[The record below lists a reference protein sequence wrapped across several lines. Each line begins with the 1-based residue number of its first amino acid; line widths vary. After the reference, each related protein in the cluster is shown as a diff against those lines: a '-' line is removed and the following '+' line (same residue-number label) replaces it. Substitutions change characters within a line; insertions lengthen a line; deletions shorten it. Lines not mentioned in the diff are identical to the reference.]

1 MKVNLMTYA
10 VAVRLQRGVVFAADT
25 RTNAGIDNVSQFR
38 KLHFWRRTGDRVLV
52 LLTAGN
58 LAVSQSVISIINE
71 QLSPEVPADRP
82 TLMNVSS
89 MYRAAR
95 LVGDAV
101 REVRAIDGP
110 SLDANKT
117 GFSVSCILGGQVGD
131 EAPRLFQIYDEGNF
145 IEATDDTPYLQIGE
159 HKYGKP
165 ILDRV
170 VHPEMRLGEV
180 AKLILLSF
188 DATLRSDLSVG
199 MPIDLLLYERD
210 TLDVR
215 RVRRIDENDDY
226 YRNLSNQLG
235 RGPQSGGCQHGRV
248 QRLIVNGR
256 HHARGPRLLFP
267 MQGCFSFIRIKSV
280 EGKSNPSVFAALS
293 QHPSATIDGRLPR
306 AHENLAAFPEISP
319 ANQRR

>member
-1 MKVNLMTYA
+1 MTYA
-10 VAVRLQRGVVFAADT
+10 VAVRLQRGLVFAADT
-25 RTNAGIDNVSQFR
+25 RTNAGVDNVSQFR

-71 QLSPEVPADRP
+71 QLSTEAPTDRP

-110 SLDANKT
+110 SLDASKT
-117 GFSVSCILGGQVGD
+117 GFSVSFILGGQVGD

-165 ILDRV
+165 ISTVWCTPKCGLVRSLSSFCYRSMQRCAPTFQSACQSISCCMSV
-170 VHPEMRLGEV
+170 THWMCAAYGELTRMTTIIESFPTNGPKPSELRLP
-180 AKLILLSF
+180 AWTSTK
-188 DATLRSDLSVG
+188 
-199 MPIDLLLYERD
+199 ID
-210 TLDVR
+210 
-215 RVRRIDENDDY
+215 
-226 YRNLSNQLG
+226 
-235 RGPQSGGCQHGRV
+235 
-248 QRLIVNGR
+248 R
-256 HHARGPRLLFP
+256 HHAHGPRLLSP
-267 MQGCFSFIRIKSV
+267 MH
-280 EGKSNPSVFAALS
+280 EVFFV
-293 QHPSATIDGRLPR
+293 H
-306 AHENLAAFPEISP
+306 
-319 ANQRR
+319 

>member
-1 MKVNLMTYA
+1 MTYA

-71 QLSPEVPADRP
+71 QLSPDAPTDRP
-82 TLMNVSS
+82 TLMNVNS

-101 REVRAIDGP
+101 REVRALAA
-110 SLDANKT
+110 SKT

-188 DATLRSDLSVG
+188 LSFDATLRSDLSVG

-226 YRNLSNQLG
+226 YRKLSNQWAETL
-235 RGPQSGGCQHGRV
+235 R
-248 QRLIVNGR
+248 
-256 HHARGPRLLFP
+256 
-267 MQGCFSFIRIKSV
+267 
-280 EGKSNPSVFAALS
+280 AAVAS
-293 QHPSATIDGRLPR
+293 MD
-306 AHENLAAFPEISP
+306 EYKD
-319 ANQRR
+319 

>member
-1 MKVNLMTYA
+1 MTYA

-71 QLSPEVPADRP
+71 QLSPDAPTDRP
-82 TLMNVSS
+82 TLMNVNS

-101 REVRAIDGP
+101 REVRA
-110 SLDANKT
+110 LDASKT
-117 GFSVSCILGGQVGD
+117 GFSASCILGGQVGD

-188 DATLRSDLSVG
+188 DATLRSNLLVG

-215 RVRRIDENDDY
+215 RVRRIDENDEY
-226 YRNLSNQLG
+226 YRKLSSQWAEAL
-235 RGPQSGGCQHGRV
+235 R
-248 QRLIVNGR
+248 
-256 HHARGPRLLFP
+256 
-267 MQGCFSFIRIKSV
+267 
-280 EGKSNPSVFAALS
+280 AAVAS
-293 QHPSATIDGRLPR
+293 MD
-306 AHENLAAFPEISP
+306 EYKD
-319 ANQRR
+319 

>member
-1 MKVNLMTYA
+1 MLAST
-10 VAVRLQRGVVFAADT
+10 
-25 RTNAGIDNVSQFR
+25 VSQFR
-38 KLHFWRRTGDRVLV
+38 KLHFWRRIGGRVLV

-95 LVGDAV
+95 LVGSAV

-110 SLDANKT
+110 SLDADN
-117 GFSVSCILGGQVGD
+117 SVSCILGGQVGD

-170 VHPEMRLGEV
+170 LHPEMRLGEV

-188 DATLRSDLSVG
+188 DATLRSNLSVG

-215 RVRRIDENDDY
+215 RVQRIDENNDY
-226 YRNLSNQLG
+226 YRKLSNQWAKAL
-235 RGPQSGGCQHGRV
+235 R
-248 QRLIVNGR
+248 
-256 HHARGPRLLFP
+256 
-267 MQGCFSFIRIKSV
+267 
-280 EGKSNPSVFAALS
+280 AAVAS
-293 QHPSATIDGRLPR
+293 MD
-306 AHENLAAFPEISP
+306 EYKD
-319 ANQRR
+319 

>member
-1 MKVNLMTYA
+1 MTYA

-71 QLSPEVPADRP
+71 QLSPEAPTDRP
-82 TLMNVSS
+82 TLMSVNS

-101 REVRAIDGP
+101 REVRA
-110 SLDANKT
+110 LDASKT

-165 ILDRV
+165 IFDRV
-170 VHPEMRLGEV
+170 VHPEMRLGEA

-188 DATLRSDLSVG
+188 DATLRSNLSVG
-199 MPIDLLLYERD
+199 MPIDLLLYECD

-226 YRNLSNQLG
+226 YRKLSNQWAEAL
-235 RGPQSGGCQHGRV
+235 R
-248 QRLIVNGR
+248 
-256 HHARGPRLLFP
+256 
-267 MQGCFSFIRIKSV
+267 
-280 EGKSNPSVFAALS
+280 AAVAS
-293 QHPSATIDGRLPR
+293 MD
-306 AHENLAAFPEISP
+306 EYKD
-319 ANQRR
+319 

>member
-1 MKVNLMTYA
+1 MHEQSTNVNRMTYA
-10 VAVRLQRGVVFAADT
+10 VGVRLQRGLVFAADT
-25 RTNAGIDNVSQFR
+25 RTNAGVDHVSQSR

-58 LAVSQSVISIINE
+58 LAISQSVISIINE
-71 QLSPEVPADRP
+71 QLSPEAPTERP

-89 MYRAAR
+89 MFRAAR
-95 LVGDAV
+95 LIGDAM
-101 REVRAIDGP
+101 REVRTIDGP
-110 SLDANKT
+110 SLDKINT

-131 EAPRLFQIYDEGNF
+131 EAPRLFQIYNEGNF

-170 VHPEMRLGEV
+170 LHPEMRLGEV

-188 DATLRSDLSVG
+188 DAIG

-226 YRNLSNQLG
+226 YRKLSSRWAEAL
-235 RGPQSGGCQHGRV
+235 R
-248 QRLIVNGR
+248 
-256 HHARGPRLLFP
+256 
-267 MQGCFSFIRIKSV
+267 
-280 EGKSNPSVFAALS
+280 AAVAS
-293 QHPSATIDGRLPR
+293 MDEYKG
-306 AHENLAAFPEISP
+306 
-319 ANQRR
+319 

>member
-1 MKVNLMTYA
+1 MSLHRPAMSAHEAFTLQTYFALSFKPIKSKTPGCCILVRAPRDLTMPEQRTKVNLMTYA
-10 VAVRLQRGVVFAADT
+10 VGVRLQRGLVFAADT

-38 KLHFWRRTGDRVLV
+38 KLHFWRKTGDRVLV

-58 LAVSQSVISIINE
+58 LAISQSVISIINE
-71 QLSPEVPADRP
+71 QLSAEAPTDRP

-101 REVRAIDGP
+101 REVRAIDGA
-110 SLDANKT
+110 SLDASKT

-188 DATLRSDLSVG
+188 DATLRSNLSVG

-226 YRNLSNQLG
+226 YRKLSNQWAETL
-235 RGPQSGGCQHGRV
+235 R
-248 QRLIVNGR
+248 
-256 HHARGPRLLFP
+256 
-267 MQGCFSFIRIKSV
+267 
-280 EGKSNPSVFAALS
+280 AAVAS
-293 QHPSATIDGRLPR
+293 MD
-306 AHENLAAFPEISP
+306 EYKD
-319 ANQRR
+319 

>member
-1 MKVNLMTYA
+1 MNQRTKVNQMTYA

-95 LVGDAV
+95 VVGDAV

-117 GFSVSCILGGQVGD
+117 GLSVSCILGGQVGD
-131 EAPRLFQIYDEGNF
+131 EAPRLFQIYDEAISSRRLTTHHISRSASTSMVSRF
-145 IEATDDTPYLQIGE
+145 STVWCTPKCGLV
-159 HKYGKP
+159 
-165 ILDRV
+165 RS
-170 VHPEMRLGEV
+170 
-180 AKLILLSF
+180 LSSF
-188 DATLRSDLSVG
+188 CYRS
-199 MPIDLLLYERD
+199 MQRCAP
-210 TLDVR
+210 TF
-215 RVRRIDENDDY
+215 
-226 YRNLSNQLG
+226 
-235 RGPQSGGCQHGRV
+235 QSACQS
-248 QRLIVNGR
+248 ISCY
-256 HHARGPRLLFP
+256 
-267 MQGCFSFIRIKSV
+267 M
-280 EGKSNPSVFAALS
+280 
-293 QHPSATIDGRLPR
+293 SATHWMCDACGESTRMTTIIESFPTNGPTPSELRLPAWTSTKIDR
-306 AHENLAAFPEISP
+306 QRSPSRPRSSSTISN
-319 ANQRR
+319 AGVFFVH

>member
-1 MKVNLMTYA
+1 MTYA
-10 VAVRLQRGVVFAADT
+10 VAVRLQRGLVFAADT

-71 QLSPEVPADRP
+71 QLSPEAPTDRP

-101 REVRAIDGP
+101 REVRAIEGP
-110 SLDANKT
+110 SLDASKT

-170 VHPEMRLGEV
+170 VKPDTTLDEAIKAAMV
-180 AKLILLSF
+180 SM
-188 DATLRSDLSVG
+188 DSTLRSNLSVG
-199 MPIDLLLYERD
+199 MPLDLCVIKAD
-210 TLDVR
+210 TQ
-215 RVRRIDENDDY
+215 RVALQQRIDQDHKEFRQISDSWAKAL
-226 YRNLSNQLG
+226 R
-235 RGPQSGGCQHGRV
+235 
-248 QRLIVNGR
+248 
-256 HHARGPRLLFP
+256 
-267 MQGCFSFIRIKSV
+267 
-280 EGKSNPSVFAALS
+280 AAVAS
-293 QHPSATIDGRLPR
+293 MD
-306 AHENLAAFPEISP
+306 EYKD
-319 ANQRR
+319 

>member
-1 MKVNLMTYA
+1 MTYA
-10 VAVRLQRGVVFAADT
+10 VAVRLQRGMVFAADT

-71 QLSPEVPADRP
+71 QLSPEAPTDRP

-101 REVRAIDGP
+101 REGRA
-110 SLDANKT
+110 LDASKT
-117 GFSVSCILGGQVGD
+117 NVSVSCILGGQVGD

-188 DATLRSDLSVG
+188 DATLRSNLSVG

-226 YRNLSNQLG
+226 YRKLSNQWAGAL
-235 RGPQSGGCQHGRV
+235 R
-248 QRLIVNGR
+248 
-256 HHARGPRLLFP
+256 
-267 MQGCFSFIRIKSV
+267 
-280 EGKSNPSVFAALS
+280 AAVAS
-293 QHPSATIDGRLPR
+293 MD
-306 AHENLAAFPEISP
+306 EYKD
-319 ANQRR
+319 

>member
-1 MKVNLMTYA
+1 MTYA
-10 VAVRLQRGVVFAADT
+10 VAVRLQRGLVFGADT

-38 KLHFWRRTGDRVLV
+38 KLHFWRRIGDRVLV

-95 LVGDAV
+95 LVGSAV

-110 SLDANKT
+110 SLDADN
-117 GFSVSCILGGQVGD
+117 SVSCILGGQVGD

-170 VHPEMRLGEV
+170 LHPEMRLGEV

-188 DATLRSDLSVG
+188 DATLRSNLSVG

-215 RVRRIDENDDY
+215 RVQRIDENNDY
-226 YRNLSNQLG
+226 YRKLSNQWAKAL
-235 RGPQSGGCQHGRV
+235 R
-248 QRLIVNGR
+248 
-256 HHARGPRLLFP
+256 
-267 MQGCFSFIRIKSV
+267 
-280 EGKSNPSVFAALS
+280 AAVAS
-293 QHPSATIDGRLPR
+293 MD
-306 AHENLAAFPEISP
+306 EYKD
-319 ANQRR
+319 

>member
-1 MKVNLMTYA
+1 MTYG
-10 VAVRLQRGVVFAADT
+10 VAVRLQRGLVFAADT
-25 RTNAGIDNVSQFR
+25 RTNAGIDNVSHFR

-71 QLSPEVPADRP
+71 QLSPEAPTDRP
-82 TLMNVSS
+82 TLMNVNS

-180 AKLILLSF
+180 AKLILLSV
-188 DATLRSDLSVG
+188 DATLRSNLSVG
-199 MPIDLLLYERD
+199 MPIDSCCMIATHWMCDACGDSTRMTTIIESFP
-210 TLDVR
+210 T
-215 RVRRIDENDDY
+215 N
-226 YRNLSNQLG
+226 
-235 RGPQSGGCQHGRV
+235 GPKPSE
-248 QRLIVNGR
+248 
-256 HHARGPRLLFP
+256 PRLP
-267 MQGCFSFIRIKSV
+267 AWTSTKSDRQRSPSRPRSSSTI
-280 EGKSNPSVFAALS
+280 SNAGVFFG
-293 QHPSATIDGRLPR
+293 H
-306 AHENLAAFPEISP
+306 
-319 ANQRR
+319 